1 MLINNDLF
9 VKTCLLEVPL
19 SLEKVHT
26 FGLFYYICIR
36 IELPS
41 MWGRLF
47 YRPVSSA
54 SHSHSAFALH
64 SPRGSQEDIQD
75 MALP

>member
-9 VKTCLLEVPL
+9 VKTSLQKDLL
-19 SLEKVHT
+19 SLDKVHS

-41 MWGRLF
+41 KWGRLF

-54 SHSHSAFALH
+54 SHFHSAFALH
-64 SPRGSQEDIQD
+64 SPLGSQEDIQD
-75 MALP
+75 MSLP